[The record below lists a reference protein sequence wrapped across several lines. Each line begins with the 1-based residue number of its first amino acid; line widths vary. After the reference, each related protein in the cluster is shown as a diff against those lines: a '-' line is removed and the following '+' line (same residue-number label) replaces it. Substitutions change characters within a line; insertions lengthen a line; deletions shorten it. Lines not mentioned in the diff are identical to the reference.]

1 LGYFYKLNLSTQL
14 NIEEG
19 KKMGKKEE
27 IIAVITP
34 ALEVLGFYLEDV
46 TITSAGR
53 RSMLTVIVDGD
64 THLSLDQVTA
74 ATKGISEIVEGIQ
87 SLGQTPFTLEV
98 TSPGLDRPLTKPRHW
113 RKNIDRL
120 VKVILLDGSE
130 VKGRVKDVSE
140 TFVTI
145 DEQVIN
151 FTDIKRATLEIEFK
165 QVGK

>member
-1 LGYFYKLNLSTQL
+1 
-14 NIEEG
+14 
-19 KKMGKKEE
+19 MGKKEE
-27 IIAVITP
+27 ISAAITP
-34 ALEVLGFYLEDV
+34 ALSDLGFYLEDI

-64 THLSLDQVTA
+64 THLSLDQVTV
-74 ATKGISEIVEGIQ
+74 ATKAISEIVENIQ
-87 SLGQTPFTLEV
+87 SLGQAPFTLEV

-130 VKGRVKDVSE
+130 VKGRVKDTSE
-140 TFVTI
+140 TTTTI